1 MAGRNPISLRRKE
14 KYSTICPFDDSN
26 RKRALSKK
34 ELPLLCKK
42 GNNSDFCEI
51 TILSKMET
59 VNKAAYVA
67 PGIAFLP
74 IESNLLLCLSD
85 GEHEGV
91 GEEPWG

>member
-1 MAGRNPISLRRKE
+1 
-14 KYSTICPFDDSN
+14 
-26 RKRALSKK
+26 
-34 ELPLLCKK
+34 
-42 GNNSDFCEI
+42 
-51 TILSKMET
+51 MET

-67 PGIAFLP
+67 PGIASLP

>member
-1 MAGRNPISLRRKE
+1 LHVPPATKGKGSSPKKSSL
-14 KYSTICPFDDSN
+14 FF
-26 RKRALSKK
+26 A
-34 ELPLLCKK
+34 KK